1 MSLSFI
7 TLGTYIEEHLT
18 KSLSPVIITCVLLLP
33 LGIWTL
39 YFGVRFFPIA
49 WASGRP

>member
-18 KSLSPVIITCVLLLP
+18 KSLSTVIITHIVNCLHCRSSEGN
-33 LGIWTL
+33 LGDDL
-39 YFGVRFFPIA
+39 RL
-49 WASGRP
+49 GRRAPC